1 MDKIKNNSRERC
13 GPRVRFGSASRP
25 CPEDHHWNF
34 SGSFFRR
41 HSLILAAPGF
51 GFSISLLQ
59 ANYSNGL
66 RNRSSYIARF
76 NKRLP
81 RPRTRPAAIC
91 FGQPRHIA
99 TSIEESSNLS
109 PRIPNTLVC
118 MGLWIFPKLD

>member
-59 ANYSNGL
+59 ANYSYGL
-66 RNRSSYIARF
+66 RNRPRKRF
-76 NKRLP
+76 GQNCSRLLLLCDF
-81 RPRTRPAAIC
+81 RKVAEMSIRVDDHFANGLYQRPAEP
-91 FGQPRHIA
+91 QSHRLRQ
-99 TSIEESSNLS
+99 S
-109 PRIPNTLVC
+109 
-118 MGLWIFPKLD
+118 